1 MDFTL
6 HGLGVASATPFKA
19 DGAVDMPVLE
29 KHIKRL
35 SERGA
40 DFIVALGTTAETPTL
55 DPYERLAVS
64 STILESATV
73 PVVLGMGGNC
83 TAALCKEIRVNAD
96 HVARFAAILSVCPYY
111 NKPTA
116 EGLYRHFAA
125 VAEASPV
132 PVIVYNVPGRT
143 GVNMDADT
151 TLRLARDFPGQIV
164 AVKEACGKVEQIERE
179 INEAPE
185 GFRVFAGDDFIA
197 LDTISR
203 GGAGVISV
211 AGNLVP
217 RIMSVLTRYAPK
229 PEYHDY
235 CRKINDL
242 MRPLDKLL
250 FCDGNPAGIKCALAQ
265 CPDLGWGET
274 MRLPLVP
281 VTEATRLKMAHEVAR
296 LMEREDNE

>member
-1 MDFTL
+1 MECRL

-19 DGAVDMPVLE
+19 DGAVDMPVLA
-29 KHIKRL
+29 KHIERL

-64 STILESATV
+64 DTVLEHSKV

-83 TAALCKEIRVNAD
+83 TAALCKELRVNSD

-132 PVIVYNVPGRT
+132 PVILYNVPGRT
-143 GVNMDADT
+143 GVNMTADT

-164 AVKEACGKVEQIERE
+164 AVKEACGKLEQIERE
-179 INEAPE
+179 IKEAPE
-185 GFRVFAGDDFIA
+185 GFTVLAGDDFIA
-197 LDTISR
+197 FDTIAL
-203 GGAGVISV
+203 GGAGVVSV
-211 AGNLVP
+211 AGNVVP
-217 RIMSVLTRYAPK
+217 HIMSVLTRYAPK

-235 CRKINDL
+235 CRKINEL
-242 MRPLDKLL
+242 LQPLDRLL
-250 FCDGNPAGIKCALAQ
+250 FCDGNPAGIKCALSEW
-265 CPDLGWGET
+265 PDLGWGET

-281 VTEATRLKMAHEVAR
+281 VTPKTRQEMAKVVAM
-296 LMEREDNE
+296 LHDKEEEN